1 MRLDVVNIVFVSVRL
16 IIAVLVE
23 WTKEKKLRL
32 NLRTLL
38 KKKQI
43 FADEANYERLV
54 RNAIAL

>member
-43 FADEANYERLV
+43 FADEADYERLV